1 MSMAEPPPG
10 PPGPPEPPTRQLPPP
25 EDRGTSPWLVAL
37 VVVIAVAGGLALGA
51 LVIGGGNDTK
61 TVTETRTA
69 AVRETTSAPSTT
81 TNQVTVTTPER
92 TTTRTVTVTVETTQ
106 ATSP

>member
-1 MSMAEPPPG
+1 MSMPDQPPG
-10 PPGPPEPPTRQLPPP
+10 PPPPGDQP
-25 EDRGTSPWLVAL
+25 DGGTSPWLVGLAL
-37 VVVIAVAGGLALGA
+37 VVAIGAGLALGA
-51 LVIGGGNDTK
+51 LVIGGSNDAK

-69 AVRETTSAPSTT
+69 AVRQTTNAPSTT

-92 TTTRTVTVTVETTQ
+92 TTTQTVTVTVATTQ